1 MGEKP
6 LRLCLVRHG
15 ETDWNRAQRLQGWT
29 DVPLNA
35 EGRVQALAAAQELAG
50 ERFDAIYSSPLQ
62 RARATAEALAQ
73 PHGHALQLD
82 ERLRERHLGEL
93 QGLLK
98 PEIEQRHPELARLMQ
113 QRRPS
118 YAPPGGETLAQF
130 RARVEAW
137 LADLVQAH
145 GGQTVLAVSHGGVLD
160 LVHRLASD
168 GDFDAP
174 RRVTLGNAALNWF
187 VWRQQRWWVEAMG
200 LTEHLDQSLDERTV

>member
-1 MGEKP
+1 MGERP

-35 EGRVQALAAAQELAG
+35 QGQAQARAAAQELAG
-50 ERFDAIYSSPLQ
+50 ERFDAIWSSTLV
-62 RARATAEALAQ
+62 RARATAEALAD
-73 PHGHALQLD
+73 PHGLALQLD
-82 ERLRERHLGEL
+82 KRLRERHLGEL

-98 PEIEQRHPELARLMQ
+98 PEIERLHPELAQRMQ
-113 QRRPS
+113 QRRPD
-118 YAPPGGETLAQF
+118 YAPPGGETLARF

-137 LADLVQAH
+137 LADLVRAH
-145 GGQTVLAVSHGGVLD
+145 GGHTVLAVSHGGVLD

-200 LTEHLDQSLDERTV
+200 LTDHLDQSLDERTV

>member
-35 EGRVQALAAAQELAG
+35 EGRAQALAAARELAG
-50 ERFDAIYSSPLQ
+50 ERFDACYSSPLQ

-73 PHGHALQLD
+73 PHGHALRLD

-98 PEIEQRHPELARLMQ
+98 AEIEARHPELARLMQ
-113 QRRPS
+113 QRRPG

-137 LADLVQAH
+137 LTDLTQAH
-145 GGQTVLAVSHGGVLD
+145 AGQQVLAVSHGGVLD
-160 LVHRLASD
+160 IVHRLATG

-174 RRVTLGNAALNWF
+174 RGVTLGNAALNWF
-187 VWRQQRWWVEAMG
+187 VWRSQGWSVEAMG
-200 LTEHLDQSLDERTV
+200 LDDHLDQSLDERTV